1 MTDESQWTREA
12 YEASVSSRCWWFTP
26 YDDGWAGS
34 NLARDDELR
43 GITNSYMSRYNDY
56 RVFTDPETQQLIDEL
71 QIKLIGWK
79 EIKNSVD
86 F

>member
-1 MTDESQWTREA
+1 MD
-12 YEASVSSRCWWFTP
+12 
-26 YDDGWAGS
+26 
-34 NLARDDELR
+34 DDELR
-43 GITNSYMSRYNDY
+43 SITNNYMARYNDY

-79 EIKNSVD
+79 DIKDSID